1 VTPELAAGYP
11 QPQRHYSTRGAAYVD
26 PNRRF
31 LTRAQFGPCL
41 GRLAGVPDLMDSE
54 RQVLTYAIWWHD
66 AVYDPTASDNEARS
80 AEMAKRDLRDLDVS
94 LHAREEVAR
103 LIRLTAGHQ
112 VEEEDRLGEIL
123 VSIDLAILAVAPLD
137 YDAYA
142 QAVREEYVH
151 VPDAAWRA
159 GRAKVMQHFLDAP
172 VIYPDLAFRALF
184 EDVARANIAR
194 EIASLA

>member
-1 VTPELAAGYP
+1 MTPDLE
-11 QPQRHYSTRGAAYVD
+11 AAYAE
-26 PNRRF
+26 PHRRYH
-31 LTRAQFGPCL
+31 TRTHIEQCL
-41 GRLAGVPDLMDSE
+41 ALLDQVPDLMDSE

-66 AVYDPTASDNEARS
+66 AVYDPTASDNEAKS
-80 AEMAKRDLRDLDVS
+80 AEMAKRDLRDFDVS

-103 LIRLTAGHQ
+103 LIRLTAGHL

-123 VSIDLAILAVAPLD
+123 VSIDLAILAAAPLA
-137 YDAYA
+137 YDAYSH
-142 QAVREEYVH
+142 QVRAEYAH
-151 VPDAAWRA
+151 VPDDAWRV

-172 VIYPDLAFRALF
+172 VIYPDPALRALF

>member
-1 VTPELAAGYP
+1 MTPELE
-11 QPQRHYSTRGAAYVD
+11 AAYAE
-26 PNRRF
+26 PHRRYH
-31 LTRAQFGPCL
+31 TRTHIEQCL
-41 GRLAGVPDLMDSE
+41 ALLDQVPELMDSE

-103 LIRLTAGHQ
+103 LIRLTVGHV

-123 VSIDLAILAVAPLD
+123 VSVDLAILAAAPLD
-137 YDAYA
+137 YDAYSR
-142 QAVREEYVH
+142 QIREEYAH
-151 VPDAAWRA
+151 VPEDAWRV

-172 VIYPDLAFRALF
+172 VIYPDPSFRALF